1 MFVVGLMKM
10 EVNGYFYHCQ
20 NVQVCIQLYSIL
32 IYVFASLVF
41 FLYDKTMEYP
51 LARARG
57 SVQIMKT
64 KCN

>member
-10 EVNGYFYHCQ
+10 EVNGYFYHYQ

-41 FLYDKTMEYP
+41 SCMIEPWNILWPGPME
-51 LARARG
+51 AFR
-57 SVQIMKT
+57 
-64 KCN
+64 